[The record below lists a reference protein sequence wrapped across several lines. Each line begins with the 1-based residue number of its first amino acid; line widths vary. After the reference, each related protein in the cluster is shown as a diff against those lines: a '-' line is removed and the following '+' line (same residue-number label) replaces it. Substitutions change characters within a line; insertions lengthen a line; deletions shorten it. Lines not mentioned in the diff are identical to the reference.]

1 MLVHKEYEELR
12 RLLDIADAPSKG
24 GNISIKEREYI
35 YIKKSGEDLKK
46 SSKIV
51 RINIDEYKKN
61 GCDNNASMELAF
73 HIKLK
78 KYVLHYHPFY
88 INHILCSKECDKILK
103 NGCPLKNFD
112 IVEYYEPGEELAK
125 HISYDMSSIIFLKN
139 HGVIIHSDSIDE
151 VCSLYYKLRKM
162 FFDITYDTFYLTP
175 DQFVLKDDLEILYHS
190 ILTRYLQDI
199 IGLEPKYLSP
209 THIEK
214 LSNNKKEKM
223 RQK

>member
-1 MLVHKEYEELR
+1 MNVYDEYEKLR
-12 RLLDIADAPSKG
+12 NLLDIADAPGKG
-24 GNISIKEREYI
+24 GNISIKDGTDI
-35 YIKKSGEDLKK
+35 YIKRSGTDLKI
-46 SSKIV
+46 SSDIV
-51 RINIDEYKKN
+51 VINMDEYKKEKF
-61 GCDNNASMELAF
+61 DNDASMELNF

-88 INHILCSKECDKILK
+88 INYILCSEECNKILK
-103 NGCPLKNFD
+103 SHKFIRKFD
-112 IVEYYEPGEELAK
+112 IVEYYEPGEELADN
-125 HISYDMSSIIFLKN
+125 IFYDMSNIIFLKN

-151 VCSLYYKLRKM
+151 VCGLYYKLRKM

-190 ILTRYLQDI
+190 ILTRYLQDL

-209 THIEK
+209 DHVKK